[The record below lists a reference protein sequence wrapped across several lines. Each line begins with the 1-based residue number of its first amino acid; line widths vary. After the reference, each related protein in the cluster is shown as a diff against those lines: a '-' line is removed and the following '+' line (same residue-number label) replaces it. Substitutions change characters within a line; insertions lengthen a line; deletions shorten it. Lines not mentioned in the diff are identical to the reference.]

1 VRVPPEGGA
10 KLRKLLRGWEAL
22 QTLKISRGGR
32 IGLGSCFFLGLH
44 RSLRDAQRT
53 DEPFGEVR
61 HLPSAEKKKKKK
73 KITCGVTDR
82 TTCMRGNVSG
92 ARGLQR

>member
-32 IGLGSCFFLGLH
+32 IGLGGCFFLGLH

-61 HLPSAEKKKKKK
+61 SPAFSDLASRKKKFLGGGPLRKATPAAPQKP
-73 KITCGVTDR
+73 
-82 TTCMRGNVSG
+82 
-92 ARGLQR
+92 